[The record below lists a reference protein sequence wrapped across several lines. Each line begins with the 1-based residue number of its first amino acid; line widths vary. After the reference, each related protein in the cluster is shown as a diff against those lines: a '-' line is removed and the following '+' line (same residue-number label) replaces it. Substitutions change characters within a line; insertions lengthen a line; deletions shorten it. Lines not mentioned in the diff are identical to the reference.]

1 MLGKPRL
8 AWPNAAPLVLAATLA
23 AGAVLIASPPV
34 LTSLSFREDFSSGK
48 LDRWEFQRPEDWVIL
63 TEGHR
68 HFLHMLR
75 SREPGVP
82 RRPMQFALLR
92 QARVGSFDLR
102 TKVRRESEAMMI
114 VFNYVDD
121 LHFYYAHLAEHPGTD
136 KIPHNGIFIV
146 DGEPR
151 RRIPPL
157 PTLPALPDKAWH
169 SIRVHRDVP
178 SGLIEVYVDGS
189 PRPYFSTED
198 HTFTCG
204 QIGLGSFDETGDFTD
219 VELESGD
226 ANCRSHTL
234 TRPASLN

>member
-1 MLGKPRL
+1 MREKSWPALPIL
-8 AWPNAAPLVLAATLA
+8 AVWILATGLA
-23 AGAVLIASPPV
+23 AGGALIADSPV
-34 LTSLSFREDFSSGK
+34 LTSLSFREDFSSGQ
-48 LDRWEFQRPEDWVIL
+48 LDRWEFQHPEDWTIL
-63 TEGHR
+63 TEGPR

-102 TKVRRESEAMMI
+102 VQVRREKEAMMI

-121 LHFYYAHLAEHPGTD
+121 LHFYYAHLAEHPGSD

-151 RRIPPL
+151 KRIPPI
-157 PTLPALPDKAWH
+157 PTEAALPDKAWH
-169 SIRVHRDVP
+169 NVRLHRDAH

-189 PRPYFSTED
+189 ARPYFSTED
-198 HTFTCG
+198 RTLTCG
-204 QIGLGSFDETGDFTD
+204 QLGLGSFDETGDFTD
-219 VELESGD
+219 VQLESND
-226 ANCRSHTL
+226 ADCRSNIL
-234 TRPASLN
+234 RPASSN

>member
-1 MLGKPRL
+1 MPGKPRL
-8 AWPNAAPLVLAATLA
+8 ALQLVAQLVLATTLV
-23 AGAVLIASPPV
+23 AGAVLIANPPV

-48 LDRWEFQRPEDWVIL
+48 LDRWQFQHPEDWVIL
-63 TEGHR
+63 TEGPR
-68 HFLHMLR
+68 YFLHMLR

-92 QARVGSFDLR
+92 DARVGSFDLR
-102 TKVRRESEAMMI
+102 TQVRREKEAMMI

-136 KIPHNGIFIV
+136 EIMHNGIFIV
-146 DGEPR
+146 NGEPR
-151 RRIPPL
+151 KRIPPL
-157 PTLPALPDKAWH
+157 PPLPALPDKAWH
-169 SIRVHRDVP
+169 SVRVHRDVP

-189 PRPYFSTED
+189 AKPYFSTED
-198 HTFTCG
+198 RTFTCG

-219 VELESGD
+219 VELESSD
-226 ANCRSHTL
+226 ANCRSNTL